1 MSRITA
7 EIAKVDADHGN
18 EIVSILG
25 EMVDDM
31 YIDMNLAYSS
41 DGTLL
46 LFGEKEDVCKALEL
60 IYKNYP
66 YENATLKELQ
76 RVLQTDVTGI
86 HRRPIMITCKRR
98 GQSFA
103 DPEELRQLA
112 RQSIV
117 FRILSGGDALMF
129 EQLCPKCMYDLQPS
143 ESDIGS
149 IDVKAIIA

>member
-60 IYKNYP
+60 IY
-66 YENATLKELQ
+66 
-76 RVLQTDVTGI
+76 
-86 HRRPIMITCKRR
+86 
-98 GQSFA
+98 
-103 DPEELRQLA
+103 
-112 RQSIV
+112 
-117 FRILSGGDALMF
+117 
-129 EQLCPKCMYDLQPS
+129 
-143 ESDIGS
+143 
-149 IDVKAIIA
+149 